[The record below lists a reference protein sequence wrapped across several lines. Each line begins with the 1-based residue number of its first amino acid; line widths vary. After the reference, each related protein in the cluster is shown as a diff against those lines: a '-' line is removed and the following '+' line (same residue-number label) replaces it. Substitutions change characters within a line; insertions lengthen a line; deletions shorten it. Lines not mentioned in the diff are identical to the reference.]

1 MDNIQLL
8 VTAYRTVEEWR
19 KAVISSIA
27 FFEAI
32 AVVCGEGAFLVGV
45 PFVVQGF
52 FPSGGRKCVYLDVFM
67 VVSKDLMWA

>member
-1 MDNIQLL
+1 M
-8 VTAYRTVEEWR
+8 
-19 KAVISSIA
+19 
-27 FFEAI
+27 
-32 AVVCGEGAFLVGV
+32 VCGEGAFLVGV